1 MLARYQRGEIFMLR
15 FSAVLMFLVIAS
27 NAAQARDGFEGV
39 KCGADIPTALIGRIQ
54 SNEPVVATKGRHKAL
69 GLKDLGADEI
79 SDSLNAISWSICG
92 SEYMML
98 VDGHSVVRDVVAVP
112 VHSRRAPEFSGLC
125 QVGGKEAP
133 GVVVAI
139 LDNNA
144 GTGSLLPAEAA
155 WKIDETHIRFVKI
168 PTHGLNCPRSGI
180 IAADGGE

>member
-1 MLARYQRGEIFMLR
+1 MLK
-15 FSAVLMFLVIAS
+15 FSATLVFLVILS
-27 NAAQARDGFEGV
+27 NAAQARDGFEAV

-54 SNEPVVATKGRHKAL
+54 SNEPVVATEGRHKAL

-98 VDGHSVVRDVVAVP
+98 VDGHSVVRDVIAVP
-112 VHSRRAPEFSGLC
+112 THSRRAPEFSGIC

-139 LDNNA
+139 LDNSA
-144 GTGSLLPAEAA
+144 GTGSFLSAKAA

-168 PTHGLNCPRSGI
+168 PTQGLSCPRSGI
-180 IAADGGE
+180 ITADGGAD